1 MVSVLILTFNEEVN
15 LGRCLDSVA
24 WSDDVVVVDS
34 YSSDRTVEIAKAK
47 GARVLQNRFVDFAA
61 QRNFGVTQGNLA
73 HDWVLHLDADEIVPE
88 ELRAEIFAAASASS
102 FSAYRMASKTMFEGR
117 WLRFAGMFP
126 AYQVRLGRKDKLR
139 FKMTGHGQREML
151 DAREVGTLKSALIHY
166 SFSKGL
172 DDWFARHNRY
182 SAAEARE
189 NLESL
194 ISGSAVWRELVS
206 PSLTER
212 RRALKALSIHLPCR
226 PLLRFLYMFFLHVG
240 FLDGLPGYRYCRLVA
255 LYEHM
260 IVLKLRELQR
270 GGTCV
275 VAKAQGGD
283 PSKGESPL

>member
-1 MVSVLILTFNEEVN
+1 
-15 LGRCLDSVA
+15 
-24 WSDDVVVVDS
+24 
-34 YSSDRTVEIAKAK
+34 
-47 GARVLQNRFVDFAA
+47 
-61 QRNFGVTQGNLA
+61 
-73 HDWVLHLDADEIVPE
+73 
-88 ELRAEIFAAASASS
+88 
-102 FSAYRMASKTMFEGR
+102 MASKTMFEGR

-139 FKMTGHGQREML
+139 FKMIGHGQREML

-189 NLESL
+189 NLDCL
-194 ISGSAVWRELVS
+194 TRGSAVWRGLVS

-226 PLLRFLYMFFLHVG
+226 PLLRFLYMFVLHLG
-240 FLDGLPGYRYCRLVA
+240 FLNGLPGYRYCRLVA

-270 GGTCV
+270 GGICV
-275 VAKAQGGD
+275 DAKAQRGTAAT
-283 PSKGESPL
+283 KGRRD